1 MRAFPY
7 QSIYDQGQTPPWD
20 RLTDT
25 KDHRL
30 EAMANWTNGVYP
42 GSDGWKVEPGA
53 GMTVTVSPGMGRIQG
68 VFCYDEPGPG
78 GALEPRTLALQAA
91 HTSLDRIDLV
101 VVRHQDSTSMRKT
114 DWYIV
119 TGTPSLNPTAPVVT
133 RNADV
138 YELCVAK
145 VFVARGTNTISAQRI
160 TDTRLDYTLCG
171 LCTTRVMDAAIEDIK
186 TLLSTAIDGTTA
198 GHLQSQMQSTNYAI
212 TDSAL
217 KSTFGSAATLKSI
230 LQDLGVDYII
240 ERGTTNGWGW
250 EKWASGKMIKRL
262 RVQRTVSITTASGG
276 FYVSPIQTFD
286 LGGEE
291 FVTGTLEPFFT
302 ATVINSDYQSWGTL
316 QGFPTSTQVKMR
328 VACTQSISGSV
339 MFNIMFIG
347 RWK

>member
-42 GSDGWKVEPGA
+42 GSAGWKVEPGA

-217 KSTFGSAATLKSI
+217 KSTFGSTATLKSI

-240 ERGTTNGWGW
+240 EQKNVNGFTV
-250 EKWASGKMIKRL
+250 EKWASGKLVQYR
-262 RVQRTVSITTASGG
+262 RVSVSLTFSASGN
-276 FYVSPIQTFD
+276 
-286 LGGEE
+286 L
-291 FVTGTLEPFFT
+291 
-302 ATVINSDYQSWGTL
+302 
-316 QGFPTSTQVKMR
+316 
-328 VACTQSISGSV
+328 SISNSWQFTFPENFASLGNVQVTVYRTTNDMNIWAGTYGYTDMQTHSARCIAISTALQNMSV
-339 MFNIMFIG
+339 VFNVLGIG
-347 RWK
+347 TWK

>member
-217 KSTFGSAATLKSI
+217 KSTFGSTATLKSI

-240 ERGTTNGWGW
+240 EQKNVNGFTV
-250 EKWASGKMIKRL
+250 EKWASGKLVQYR
-262 RVQRTVSITTASGG
+262 RVNVSLTFSASGN
-276 FYVSPIQTFD
+276 
-286 LGGEE
+286 L
-291 FVTGTLEPFFT
+291 
-302 ATVINSDYQSWGTL
+302 
-316 QGFPTSTQVKMR
+316 
-328 VACTQSISGSV
+328 SISNSWQFTFPENFASLGNVQVTVYRTTNDMNIWAGTYGYTDMQTHSARCIAISTALQNMSV
-339 MFNIMFIG
+339 VFNVLGIG
-347 RWK
+347 TWK